1 MLLHCGWN
9 KHLHFMAC
17 VFAFLLGSWV
27 FFIYLFK
34 ILLILFIL
42 YYLFIFIRTHTPYW
56 ADCFFGV
63 TPLPHPSVWHVWLL
77 HNWWFAMITHL
88 KAAAQNGWCISLFLQ
103 YLLVSNSHCG
113 LWLDGWLHV
122 SCCIF
127 VRVDDLSH
135 YCWRLS
141 FQLSAQDMAA
151 WLRKRLFE
159 SH

>member
-27 FFIYLFK
+27 FVFFFNPLDFIHLVLFIYF
-34 ILLILFIL
+34 LLGLIHHIELTVFWSYTPSSSECMTCVTSTLLMICNDNSSKGSCTKWLMHFI
-42 YYLFIFIRTHTPYW
+42 I
-56 ADCFFGV
+56 
-63 TPLPHPSVWHVWLL
+63 
-77 HNWWFAMITHL
+77 
-88 KAAAQNGWCISLFLQ
+88 LQ

-135 YCWRLS
+135 YGWRLS

-151 WLRKRLFE
+151 WLRKRLF
-159 SH
+159 